1 MIESINRHS
10 IWYLTTFRIQQQIF
24 SFFQFCTMFS
34 FFYLT
39 SDLLSVRSLK
49 LILPKK
55 IASGYYCKPC
65 EFWLSLKNTFSITY
79 PNPTPKV

>member
-1 MIESINRHS
+1 MVFDNFPDPTTNIFILSILHNVQLLLS
-10 IWYLTTFRIQQQIF
+10 G
-24 SFFQFCTMFS
+24 
-34 FFYLT
+34 

-55 IASGYYCKPC
+55 ITSGYYCRPC